1 MNIDRHEKPT
11 YKRPIMIC
19 AIGLLWWASGCPS
32 GLAGEKVSG
41 RALFLVTPSTTI
53 PVGSTED
60 DHVLRYAA
68 ERGTQM
74 EYTGTDWL
82 KDCSLLRTGTCD
94 LVRGRGSCFG
104 YQIWIAPSGDRLV
117 AKYSGVMLPE
127 GSDDKKP
134 DATIVR
140 GTWVY
145 VKGSGI
151 FAGVSGAGVY
161 RGRYQSNAEYE
172 LEWSG
177 ELDRNITRAPS
188 ESGVGER

>member
-1 MNIDRHEKPT
+1 MTLDRQKKPT
-11 YKRPIMIC
+11 PLKPLFLI
-19 AIGLLWWASGCPS
+19 ALVGVLATVCPS
-32 GLAGEKVSG
+32 ALAGEKVSG

-53 PVGSTED
+53 PVGSTDD

-94 LVRGRGSCFG
+94 LVHGRGNCFG
-104 YQIWIAPSGDRLV
+104 YQIWIAPNGDRLV
-117 AKYSGVMLPE
+117 AKYSGVVLPE
-127 GSDDKKP
+127 ANSDKKP
-134 DATIVR
+134 PAMIMR

-151 FAGVSGAGVY
+151 YAGVTGAGVY
-161 RGRYQSNAEYE
+161 RGRFTSAAEYE

-177 ELDRNITRAPS
+177 EVEAAPKK
-188 ESGVGER
+188 E

>member
-1 MNIDRHEKPT
+1 MNIDKFPKPT
-11 YKRPIMIC
+11 PMRQILIG
-19 AIGLLWWASGCPS
+19 AIGLLCWVASCPS

-94 LVRGRGSCFG
+94 LIHGRGSCFG
-104 YQIWIAPSGDRLV
+104 YQIWIAPNGDRLV
-117 AKYSGVMLPE
+117 AKYSGVMLQE
-127 GSDDKKP
+127 GGGDKKP
-134 DATIVR
+134 TDSIFR

-151 FAGVSGAGVY
+151 YANVSGAGVY
-161 RGRYQSNAEYE
+161 RGRYKTVTEYE

-177 ELDRNITRAPS
+177 ELDRNITHVPA
-188 ESGVGER
+188 GTGTGER